1 MAQTIKRKATGV
13 RRQAKA
19 QGRKGQMRKARAT
32 TNSLLDR
39 IINALPFTEEQWH
52 KFFTVLILAAGV
64 ALVWF
69 VASVSGATAVAQE
82 RFAQMAANAGYK
94 VVHIR
99 PQGTNRLNEM
109 RVYEK
114 AMARTDLSMALV
126 DLGEL
131 RDELL
136 SIAWVKDARV
146 SRQLPDTLVIDIV
159 EREPHAVLRR
169 ADRLMLIDPTGVE
182 LEPISAE
189 NAEDMLL
196 IEGEGAQ
203 SQVEALTDLLDAAP
217 ALRPQIVGAEWVG
230 NRRWNITFSTDQ
242 RLALPEGEDRAA
254 AALISFAEADG
265 VHRLIGGEV
274 VAFDMRNPPRMY
286 MRVPGRADREL
297 EVGEES

>member
-39 IINALPFTEEQWH
+39 MVNALPFTEEQWH

-69 VASVSGATAVAQE
+69 VASVSGATAVMQE

-136 SIAWVKDARV
+136 TISWVKDARV

-169 ADRLMLIDPTGVE
+169 ADRLMLIDPSGVE
-182 LEPISAE
+182 LEPISVE
-189 NAEDMLL
+189 NAEGMLL

-217 ALRPQIVGAEWVG
+217 ALRPQIIGAEWVG
-230 NRRWNITFSTDQ
+230 NRRWNITFATDQ

-265 VHRLIGGEV
+265 VHRLIGGDV

-286 MRVPGRADREL
+286 LRVPGRADREL
-297 EVGEES
+297 ETGEES